1 MASNKVAFF
10 LILCLCVL
18 STAEFGEAQI
28 PTGIKCQDPNGKDIK
43 SECLIYCTDVGYLG
57 GNCQGYKNHYMC
69 ECYEG

>member
-1 MASNKVAFF
+1 MAFNKFSLF

-28 PTGIKCQDPNGKDIK
+28 PTGKKCSDPNGFDDKAK
-43 SECLIYCTDVGYLG
+43 CQGYCRDQGYLG
-57 GNCQGYKNHYMC
+57 GGCQGYKNHYMC